1 MERKYLDFEKP
12 LEEIEKQILNLQEIK
27 KRKNIDNQLQI
38 TQLQQLFR
46 EKTKEI
52 YSNLSSWQKV
62 QVARHPQRP
71 HTDDYIAGLMEN
83 FYELHGD
90 RICGDDPAII
100 TGIGKFRGISIAV
113 IGHQKGKDT
122 EENIRRNFGMAHP
135 EGYRKALR
143 IMKIAEKFSFPI
155 VTLVDTP
162 GAHPHIEAEERNQA
176 LAIANNLY
184 EMSGINTPI
193 IVVIIGEGGSGGALG
208 IGVGDKIM
216 MLEFAIYSVIS
227 PEGCASILWK
237 NQKAVMEASES
248 LKLTAPD
255 LIALGLID
263 EIVPEPQGG
272 AHANPQE
279 MIKTLGDS
287 IEKNLSE
294 LRSIDTN
301 ILMEKRYQKY
311 RNIGFYKEK
320 QEII

>member
-12 LEEIEKQILNLQEIK
+12 LEEIEKQILSLQEIK
-27 KRKNIDNQLQI
+27 KRKNVDNQLQI

-52 YSNLSSWQKV
+52 YSNLTPWQKV
-62 QVARHPQRP
+62 QIARHPQRP
-71 HTDDYIAGLMEN
+71 HTLDYISGLIEN

-100 TGIGKFRGISIAV
+100 AGIGKFRGLSLAV

-143 IMKIAEKFSFPI
+143 VMKIAEKFSFPI
-155 VTLVDTP
+155 ITLVDTP

-184 EMSGINTPI
+184 EMSGITTPV

-208 IGVGDKIM
+208 IGVGDKIL

-237 NQKAVMEASES
+237 NQNAVVEASES

-255 LIALGLID
+255 LLNLGLID

-272 AHANPQE
+272 AHSQPQE
-279 MIKTLGDS
+279 MIKTLGDY
-287 IEKNLSE
+287 IEKNLNE
-294 LRSIDTN
+294 LHSVDIKF
-301 ILMEKRYQKY
+301 LMEKRYQKY